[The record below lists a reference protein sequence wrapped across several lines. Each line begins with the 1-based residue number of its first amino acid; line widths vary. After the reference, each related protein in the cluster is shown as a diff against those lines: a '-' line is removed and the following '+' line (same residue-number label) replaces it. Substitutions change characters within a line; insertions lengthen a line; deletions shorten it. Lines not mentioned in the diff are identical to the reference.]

1 MGSHEK
7 LHLHYVNVK
16 KVHDN
21 LDKEIEDSYNHYTND
36 QELKE
41 MKQRKLK
48 LREEMARIED
58 QLGIEHGKSLH
69 KR

>member
-1 MGSHEK
+1 MSSREK
-7 LHLHYVNVK
+7 LQSHYAHVK

-21 LDKEIEDSYNHYTND
+21 LDRDIEDSYNHYIDD

-41 MKQRKLK
+41 MKQRKLR
-48 LREEMARIED
+48 LREEMARIEKD
-58 QLGIEHGKSLH
+58 LGIDHGKSLH